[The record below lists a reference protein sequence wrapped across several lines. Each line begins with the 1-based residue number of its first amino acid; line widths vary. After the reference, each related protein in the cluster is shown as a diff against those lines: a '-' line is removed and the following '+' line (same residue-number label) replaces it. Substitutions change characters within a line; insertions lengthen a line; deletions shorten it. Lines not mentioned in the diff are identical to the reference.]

1 MGFMLVQLGSPP
13 AAPALEQLNLT
24 GHILLTQGV
33 EVELCQRFPHATS
46 SFFRHFMARLSYPCA
61 VGLCKPLVQA
71 LPLSRHL
78 HNAV

>member
-33 EVELCQRFPHATS
+33 EVELCQRFPHTTS
-46 SFFRHFMARLSYPCA
+46 SLGISWQ
-61 VGLCKPLVQA
+61 G
-71 LPLSRHL
+71 
-78 HNAV
+78 